1 MKRTQKVAK
10 KKKEV
15 LSELEKL
22 KGQDMRVL
30 QNEVGQVKKELE
42 VLRNEWEEYKKPIN
56 EEIFEKKQEI

>member
-1 MKRTQKVAK
+1 MKRMQKVAK

-42 VLRNEWEEYKKPIN
+42 ELRNEWEEYKKPIN

>member
-1 MKRTQKVAK
+1 MQKVAK

-42 VLRNEWEEYKKPIN
+42 ELRNEWEEYKKPIN